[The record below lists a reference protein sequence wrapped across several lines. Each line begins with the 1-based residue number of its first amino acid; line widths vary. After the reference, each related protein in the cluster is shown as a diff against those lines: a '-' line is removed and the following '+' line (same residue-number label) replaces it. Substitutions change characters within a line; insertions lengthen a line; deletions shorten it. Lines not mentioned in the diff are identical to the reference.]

1 MTTISQTPN
10 RRNGLIGTILRLV
23 AACALLIIGAYLVM
37 LGAGKLFNDSKP
49 TAQETHTIECRRIQL
64 RSDESVHLVDA
75 IGVVSAP
82 DQSLLWDEMSTTDR
96 EAAYQW
102 CRNNNQPLFNEL
114 YTGQQP

>member
-10 RRNGLIGTILRLV
+10 RRGGLIGTILRLLF
-23 AACALLIIGAYLVM
+23 ACALLIVGAYLVM
-37 LGAGKLFNDSKP
+37 LGAGKLFSYSKP

-82 DQSLLWDEMSTTDR
+82 DQSLLWDEMSTTER
-96 EAAYQW
+96 EAAFRW

-114 YTGQQP
+114 YTGQ

>member
-10 RRNGLIGTILRLV
+10 RGNGLIGTILRLV
-23 AACALLIIGAYLVM
+23 AACALLIIG
-37 LGAGKLFNDSKP
+37 KLFSYSKP
-49 TAQETHTIECRRIQL
+49 AAQETHTIECRRIQL

-114 YTGQQP
+114 YTGQ